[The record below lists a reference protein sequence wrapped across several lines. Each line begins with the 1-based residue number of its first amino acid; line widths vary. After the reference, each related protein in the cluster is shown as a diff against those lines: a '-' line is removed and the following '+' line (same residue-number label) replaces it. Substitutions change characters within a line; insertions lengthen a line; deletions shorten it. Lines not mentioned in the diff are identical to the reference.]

1 MTGFIDPLEMNSA
14 EAEEAAES
22 DVDPAGQDTLDRV
35 RELVLRAH
43 PEVAPELVRGESLSE
58 LLASVE
64 PAQQAYA
71 DLAAR
76 LHVDSPV
83 TAAQPTIQA
92 PAGGIWTGA
101 NGPRPHPD
109 GGEVATRNQG
119 PDQPAASL
127 IGVAL
132 VRHLAGTRPATTSC
146 GYRICWPARSLIP
159 RDGHYQMWLAQ
170 LLPLPVSSEL

>member
-14 EAEEAAES
+14 EAEEAAEP

-43 PEVAPELVRGESLSE
+43 PEVVPELVRGESLSE

-71 DLAAR
+71 GLAAR

-92 PAGGIWTGA
+92 PAGGF
-101 NGPRPHPD
+101 GPAPMDLDRIPTAEKLRRGIRD
-109 GGEVATRNQG
+109 RTS
-119 PDQPAASL
+119 QPL
-127 IGVAL
+127 
-132 VRHLAGTRPATTSC
+132 R
-146 GYRICWPARSLIP
+146 
-159 RDGHYQMWLAQ
+159 
-170 LLPLPVSSEL
+170 

>member
-14 EAEEAAES
+14 EAEEPAES

-92 PAGGIWTGA
+92 PAGGF
-101 NGPRPHPD
+101 GPAPMDLDRIPTAEKLRRGIRD
-109 GGEVATRNQG
+109 RTS
-119 PDQPAASL
+119 QPL
-127 IGVAL
+127 
-132 VRHLAGTRPATTSC
+132 R
-146 GYRICWPARSLIP
+146 
-159 RDGHYQMWLAQ
+159 
-170 LLPLPVSSEL
+170 